1 MTIIDTNH
9 YLEQLLSPANLDR
22 IARDCQFCL
31 RKRTIT
37 PLMLVTALLRGL
49 GCDKVNAIAGLH
61 EHFNGLQLAKPHQ
74 VAYKP
79 FHNQL
84 RKPAFALFMKTLVE
98 RAMALRIGQ
107 QVREVTQEAFKQ
119 VLLQDG
125 TSFAVNKRLATV
137 FPGRFRTISPA
148 AIECHM
154 TMSLLEQKPVCMQVS
169 ADTAPERQF
178 LPSAQSLENSLLLA
192 DAGYIDR
199 AYFAEVNK
207 AGGYYL
213 VRGNKSLNPKILRA
227 WRGDGREV
235 VKLTDMSLKDAGRRH
250 CRAEVLDMD
259 VKSGQYGYRL
269 IRRWFA
275 EEKRFCVWMTN
286 LPREAWPAERVMRL
300 YRCRWQVE
308 LLFKE
313 WKSHNRLKGFV
324 TGQKAIAEG
333 LVWASLLS
341 LVMKRRVAQALMGKG
356 LSTLKAAKSSV
367 VWWFPILEAVAHRA
381 MGEIRERLEWAAIY
395 LAKNACR
402 TKQRKSIQNRT
413 LEGVLNN
420 VFS

>member
-1 MTIIDTNH
+1 MV
-9 YLEQLLSPANLDR
+9 
-22 IARDCQFCL
+22 
-31 RKRTIT
+31 
-37 PLMLVTALLRGL
+37 PL
-49 GCDKVNAIAGLH
+49 
-61 EHFNGLQLAKPHQ
+61 
-74 VAYKP
+74 
-79 FHNQL
+79 
-84 RKPAFALFMKTLVE
+84 
-98 RAMALRIGQ
+98 
-107 QVREVTQEAFKQ
+107 
-119 VLLQDG
+119 
-125 TSFAVNKRLATV
+125 KRLATV
-137 FPGRFRTISPA
+137 FPRRFRTISPA

-250 CRAEVLDMD
+250 CRAEVLDMY

-275 EEKRFCVWMTN
+275 EDKRFCGWMMTN

-300 YRCRWQVE
+300 
-308 LLFKE
+308 
-313 WKSHNRLKGFV
+313 
-324 TGQKAIAEG
+324 
-333 LVWASLLS
+333 
-341 LVMKRRVAQALMGKG
+341 
-356 LSTLKAAKSSV
+356 
-367 VWWFPILEAVAHRA
+367 
-381 MGEIRERLEWAAIY
+381 
-395 LAKNACR
+395 
-402 TKQRKSIQNRT
+402 
-413 LEGVLNN
+413 
-420 VFS
+420 

>member
-9 YLEQLLSPANLDR
+9 YLEQLLSPTNLDR

-98 RAMALRIGQ
+98 RA
-107 QVREVTQEAFKQ
+107 
-119 VLLQDG
+119 
-125 TSFAVNKRLATV
+125 
-137 FPGRFRTISPA
+137 
-148 AIECHM
+148 
-154 TMSLLEQKPVCMQVS
+154 
-169 ADTAPERQF
+169 
-178 LPSAQSLENSLLLA
+178 
-192 DAGYIDR
+192 
-199 AYFAEVNK
+199 
-207 AGGYYL
+207 
-213 VRGNKSLNPKILRA
+213 
-227 WRGDGREV
+227 
-235 VKLTDMSLKDAGRRH
+235 
-250 CRAEVLDMD
+250 
-259 VKSGQYGYRL
+259 
-269 IRRWFA
+269 
-275 EEKRFCVWMTN
+275 
-286 LPREAWPAERVMRL
+286 AERVMRL

-308 LLFKE
+308 LLFKV

-341 LVMKRRVAQALMGKG
+341 LVMKRRVGK
-356 LSTLKAAKSSV
+356 V
-367 VWWFPILEAVAHRA
+367 
-381 MGEIRERLEWAAIY
+381 
-395 LAKNACR
+395 R
-402 TKQRKSIQNRT
+402 TSP
-413 LEGVLNN
+413 
-420 VFS
+420 